1 MDTEAN
7 AVMEVETA
15 AAADETMDEPTP
27 ESRQFMHS
35 IMDVLLPAT
44 PPKPVNPRVI
54 RRLGI

>member
-1 MDTEAN
+1 MDSEAN
-7 AVMEVETA
+7 AVVEVEA
-15 AAADETMDEPTP
+15 AAPADETMDEPMP
-27 ESRQFMHS
+27 ESRQFMHN